1 MTQATTA
8 RKTGQSF
15 QPKRNNYF
23 TNDSHK
29 VEFNGKR
36 YETAAQ
42 LMTAIGYGDSNNLA
56 VRSLDYC
63 VKCEDFKD
71 LKSCL
76 KIIGSYNDFDAE
88 RIIKSAVWPLNLQ
101 HYLNEGNQNNG
112 KQLFEFHIAREY
124 SPAFYVKYNGKYNC
138 WVITDREPA
147 EATET
152 QPAGEI
158 LYFEEYT
165 EADFTE
171 RMSRLSK
178 EIGADEF
185 SIKTEYT
192 YSSGENCLI
201 ARFWW
206 D

>member
-1 MTQATTA
+1 MTQATAA

-23 TNDSHK
+23 IKDSRK
-29 VEFNGKR
+29 VEFNGKQ

-42 LMTAIGYGDSNNLA
+42 LMTAIGYGDSDNLP

-71 LKSCL
+71 LKACFD
-76 KIIGSYNDFDAE
+76 IIGSYNEFDTE
-88 RIIKSAVWPLNLQ
+88 RVKKYTNWRLSIQ
-101 HYLNEGNQNNG
+101 HYLNDASPNNG
-112 KQLFEFHIAREY
+112 NPLFTFHIAREY
-124 SPAFYVKYNGKYNC
+124 SPAFYVKYNGKYNNYY
-138 WVITDREPA
+138 IKDRETV

-152 QPAGEI
+152 QEPGQI

-165 EADFTE
+165 EEDFRE
-171 RMSRLSK
+171 NMQLIANQ
-178 EIGADEF
+178 IGADEF
-185 SIKTEYT
+185 SIKVEYT
-192 YSSGENCLI
+192 YSSGENCLV